1 MTKSMAAW
9 RLLLATTFLVTPA
22 AVFAQE
28 TPPAEEQ
35 ADQNSA
41 EETTEETAGETDVSA
56 SGFDGEIVVQGKYS
70 PDIVRTTPEVVTL
83 LSEDDIART
92 GDGNIA
98 GSLSRVSGLSVV
110 GNGIVFVRGLGDRY
124 SSALLN
130 GSPLPSP
137 EPLRRVVPL
146 DIFPTSVIASSLV
159 QKSYS
164 ANFPGEFGGGVINLT
179 TKAVPTESFL
189 EISIGGSGDS
199 ETTGLLGYTY
209 FGGETDWTGFD
220 NGSRGLT
227 APVAAFLSSGQRI
240 GDLGVD
246 QQAIAGAI
254 VNADN
259 GVIQKNNNIPMNF
272 SGSLT
277 GGTSVELGDGV
288 YLGVIATGGIN
299 NKWRTRDI
307 TQQTAASE
315 TVLASDFRRVSTEN
329 RIVVNGL
336 LGFGLEFG
344 EHQIRWTNL
353 YIRDTVKQTR
363 LAEGEEQNLGDF
375 SIVRQDTAWFERQLI
390 DTQLVG
396 EFQIGPVKLD
406 VRGVYANSQR
416 EAPYELSFQY
426 TRNEREGAV
435 FGDFYQN
442 NLNNGN
448 PGSASVAFSDLNEDL
463 WAGSFDLSGDI
474 MDRVTLS
481 AGYAY
486 TDTKRY
492 SERREF
498 LFSAG
503 GALNLPE
510 NEGFSLLR
518 PDFLLSQ
525 DVVDYLNI
533 GLSETTESNPAFEA
547 SLVTHAGYAQVQAE
561 LTMGLN
567 VNLGVRYEDG
577 KQSVSSVQ
585 IFTNSTALPSTTTLE
600 NSYWLPAATLTW
612 EVAPDMQVRING
624 SKTIARPQFRELIF
638 QRYYDPET
646 NSEYLGNP
654 LLQDSELTNAEIRY
668 EYYYAPEQN
677 ISIAGFFKKID
688 KPIETFLSPE
698 QSEFYTSFANA
709 PTANLYGVE
718 IDGVKFFDLVDV
730 GGDFFSTRRLR
741 ISVNY
746 TYTKSELKVA
756 DGDTVLDFLAVGPQP
771 ASNYFTDG
779 SPLTGQSD
787 HLVNVQI
794 GMEDTDGLSQ
804 QTLLL
809 SYASDRV
816 TRRGSAGQPDVV
828 ESPGWKLDFV
838 ARQGITL
845 GGQII
850 DLKFEARN
858 LLGTDYEEF
867 QDFETRRVFFNRY
880 DVGTSFSVSASVE
893 F

>member
-1 MTKSMAAW
+1 MTQSMTAW
-9 RLLLATTFLVTPA
+9 RLLLASTALVTPGA
-22 AVFAQE
+22 LFAQE
-28 TPPAEEQ
+28 TPAEQSAIEDQ
-35 ADQNSA
+35 ATEEA
-41 EETTEETAGETDVSA
+41 AETTEETDVSA
-56 SGFDGEIVVQGKYS
+56 SGFDGEIVVQGRFS

-83 LSEDDIART
+83 LSSEDIART

-110 GNGIVFVRGLGDRY
+110 GNGIVYVRGLGDRY

-179 TKAVPTESFL
+179 TKAVPTESFF
-189 EISIGGSGDS
+189 EISIGGSGDV
-199 ETTGLLGYTY
+199 ETTNQLGYTY
-209 FGGETDWTGFD
+209 YGSETDWSGFD
-220 NGSRGLT
+220 NGSRGYPT
-227 APVAAFLSSGQRI
+227 ALAAFLTGGQRI
-240 GDLGVD
+240 SDIGVD
-246 QQAIAGAI
+246 QQAIAGSI

-259 GVIQKNNNIPMNF
+259 SVIQKNNNIPMNF

-277 GGTSVELGDGV
+277 GGTSIDLGEGV
-288 YLGVIATGGIN
+288 YLGVIATGGIS

-307 TQQTAASE
+307 TQQSAASE
-315 TVLASDFRRVSTEN
+315 TVLARDFRRVNTDN

-336 LGFGLEFG
+336 VGFGLEFG

-353 YIRDTVKQTR
+353 FIRDTVKQTR
-363 LAEGEEQNLGDF
+363 LGLGTIDQLGAS
-375 SIVRQDTAWFERQLI
+375 SIVQQDTAWYERQLF
-390 DTQLVG
+390 DTQVVG

-406 VRGVYANSQR
+406 LRGVYANSQR
-416 EAPYELSFQY
+416 EAPFELSFQY
-426 TRNEREGAV
+426 ARNPAATNPYK
-435 FGDFYQN
+435 DLYQN

-448 PGSASVAFSDLNEDL
+448 PGAARVAFSDLNEDL
-463 WAGSFDLSGDI
+463 YSGGVDVSGD
-474 MDRVTLS
+474 VTDGITLTT
-481 AGYAY
+481 GYLY
-486 TDTKRY
+486 TDTTRY

-503 GALNLPE
+503 GALNQAA
-510 NEGFSLLR
+510 NEPFSLLR
-518 PDFLLSQ
+518 PDYLLSQ
-525 DVVDYLNI
+525 GVIDYLNI

-547 SLVTHAGYAQVQAE
+547 SLVTHAGYAQAQAE
-561 LTMGLN
+561 VMLGLN
-567 VNLGVRYEDG
+567 LNLGARYETG
-577 KQSVSSVQ
+577 KQSVTAVQ
-585 IFTNSTALPSTTTLE
+585 IFTNSTATITPTVLE
-600 NSYWLPAATLTW
+600 NNYWLPAATITW
-612 EVAPDMQVRING
+612 EVAPDMQLRVNA

-668 EYYYAPEQN
+668 EYYYASEQN
-677 ISIAGFFKKID
+677 ISVAGFFKKID
-688 KPIETFLSPE
+688 KPIETYLSPTGDGG
-698 QSEFYTSFANA
+698 FYTSFANA

-718 IDGVKFFDLVDV
+718 FDAVKMIDLVDV
-730 GGDFFSTRRLR
+730 GGDFFTSRRLR
-741 ISVNY
+741 LSLNY
-746 TYTKSELKVA
+746 TFTKSELKVA
-756 DGDTVLDFLAVGPQP
+756 AGDTVLDFLVAGPQP
-771 ASNYFTDG
+771 ATNYFTDG
-779 SPLTGQSD
+779 TALTGQSD
-787 HLVNVQI
+787 HLVNLQI

-816 TRRGSAGQPDVV
+816 TRRGVAGQPDVV

-838 ARQGITL
+838 ARQGVTL
-845 GGQII
+845 GGKTI

-867 QDFETRRVFFNRY
+867 QDFDTRRVFFNRY
-880 DVGTSFSVSASVE
+880 DVGTSVSIGASIE

>member
-1 MTKSMAAW
+1 MKQSMAAG

-22 AVFAQE
+22 AVFAQD
-28 TPPAEEQ
+28 TAEAKQTVENQ
-35 ADQNSA
+35 ATNDDGSTQ
-41 EETTEETAGETDVSA
+41 TDETDLSV
-56 SGFDGEIVVQGKYS
+56 SGFEGEIVVQGRYS

-83 LSEDDIART
+83 LSEEDIART

-98 GSLSRVSGLSVV
+98 GSLSRISGLSVV
-110 GNGIVFVRGLGDRY
+110 GNGIVYVRGLGDRY

-179 TKAVPTESFL
+179 TKAVPTETFF
-189 EISIGGSGDS
+189 EISLGGSGDS
-199 ETTGLLGYTY
+199 ETTNNLGYTY

-227 APVAAFLSSGQRI
+227 APVDAFLSGGQRI
-240 GDLGVD
+240 SDIGVD

-259 GVIQKNNNIPMNF
+259 AVIQKNNNMPMNF

-315 TVLASDFRRVSTEN
+315 TVLARDFRRVSTDN

-353 YIRDTVKQTR
+353 YIRDTVKQAR
-363 LAEGEEQNLGDF
+363 LAEGEVQNLGDF
-375 SIVRQDTAWFERQLI
+375 SVVIQDTGWYERQLI

-396 EFQIGPVKLD
+396 EFQLGPVKLD

-448 PGSASVAFSDLNEDL
+448 PGSARVAFSDLNEDL
-463 WAGSFDLSGDI
+463 WAGSFDLSGDV

-503 GALNLPE
+503 GALNQPE
-510 NEGFSLLR
+510 NEPFSLLR
-518 PDFLLSQ
+518 PDYLLSQ
-525 DVVDYLNI
+525 NVVDYLNI

-561 LTMGLN
+561 LTMGVNL
-567 VNLGVRYEDG
+567 NLGVRYEDG
-577 KQSVSSVQ
+577 KQSVAPVR
-585 IFTNSTALPSTTTLE
+585 IFTDSTASLTPTVLE

-612 EVAPDMQVRING
+612 EVAPDMQVRVNA

-654 LLQDSELTNAEIRY
+654 LLQDSELTNAEVRY

-677 ISIAGFFKKID
+677 VSVAGFYKKID

-709 PTANLYGVE
+709 PTANLYGFE
-718 IDGVKFFDLVDV
+718 IDGVKIFDLVDV
-730 GGDFFSTRRLR
+730 GGDFFTTRRLR
-741 ISVNY
+741 LSVNY
-746 TYTKSELKVA
+746 TYTKSELKVGA
-756 DGDTVLDFLAVGPQP
+756 DDSVLDFLVTGPQP
-771 ASNYFTDG
+771 ATNYFVDG
-779 SPLTGQSD
+779 TPLTGQSD
-787 HLVNVQI
+787 HLVNLQI
-794 GMEDTDGLSQ
+794 GMEDTDSLSQ
-804 QTLLL
+804 QTFLL

-816 TRRGSAGQPDVV
+816 TRRGVAGQPDVV

-845 GGQII
+845 GGQTI

-880 DVGTSFSVSASVE
+880 DVGTSFSISASIE